1 MMNRGVVLILLLPV
15 LLLLVGCGLQS
26 ELARQQSRV
35 IQVAD
40 PDQVLLA
47 AAKVLRREFRR
58 MKVDTENRTIE
69 TEPVEFSTTRASGT
83 ARDLYRG
90 RSRMRRVARF
100 SVGRRGRTSVAR
112 LRIDVERQDTV
123 RVLTM
128 QPPTQR
134 VSDSPAYTPI
144 ERDAA
149 TTERQNTVWTHVR
162 RDRRMERELLQELS
176 ERFAPPTVEAADA
189 EADTK

>member
-1 MMNRGVVLILLLPV
+1 MMDRGVVLILLLPV
-15 LLLLVGCGLQS
+15 LLLPVGCGPQS

-35 IQVAD
+35 IQVDD
-40 PDQVLLA
+40 PDQILLA
-47 AAKVLRREFRR
+47 ATKVLRREFRR
-58 MKVDTENRTIE
+58 MHVDTENRIIE
-69 TEPVEFSTTRASGT
+69 TEPVEFSTTRSSGT

-90 RSRMRRVARF
+90 RSRMRRIAHF
-100 SVGRRGRTSVAR
+100 SVGRRGQSSVAR
-112 LRIDVERQDTV
+112 LRIDVERQDTD

-149 TTERQNTVWTHVR
+149 TTERQNTVWTRVR

-176 ERFAPPTVEAADA
+176 EQFTLPAAEEANT
-189 EADTK
+189 ETDTK